1 MQKKRMV
8 IVSFRPLRIGS
19 HGPTWLVSLPNGR
32 NHSMAEINGGDPPSG
47 GVFQGETPQALDG
60 GRWWALVRFD
70 DGKFVGKT
78 GELH

>member
-1 MQKKRMV
+1 MV
-8 IVSFRPLRIGS
+8 IVSFRPLRIG
-19 HGPTWLVSLPNGR
+19 VSVIGFPSKWPAF
-32 NHSMAEINGGDPPSG
+32 HSMAEINGGDPPSG

-70 DGKFVGKT
+70 DGKFVGKA